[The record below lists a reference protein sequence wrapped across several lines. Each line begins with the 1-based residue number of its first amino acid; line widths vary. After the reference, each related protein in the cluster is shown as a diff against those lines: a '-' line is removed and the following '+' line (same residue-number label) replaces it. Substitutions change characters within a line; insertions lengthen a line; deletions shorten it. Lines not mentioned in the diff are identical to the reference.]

1 MDGLGPPAIFNR
13 RRFGILY
20 ALRWPVRSTRSG
32 LRLPRGTYIPRRGV
46 PRNARFGLVNF
57 TRSRRTHCARVHCT
71 SPPRT
76 IYSSTRPRRPFS
88 STRSCLRLLRD
99 FAQRAGSITPLQLEV
114 LCRCSTHTHAR
125 RRRLPRCRFA
135 PPRPNRHLLCGA
147 AAAPSSP
154 QSNISTLA
162 SFASRRHF
170 LDGPRL
176 GPPRVSSGSLPSTPF
191 YTSLQAGRQRLHL
204 VAVPHRLIRQQIHRC
219 RLLALDTRRPQH
231 HLCSRPPC
239 AVVCIC
245 VPL

>member
-1 MDGLGPPAIFNR
+1 MSLRSIVSLCHACHHPAAVILVLMAMFNGWVGALCETQSETFR
-13 RRFGILY
+13 CPLRALAGRF
-20 ALRWPVRSTRSG
+20 ALHALT
-32 LRLPRGTYIPRRGV
+32 LYIPRRGV
-46 PRNARFGLVNF
+46 PRNAHFGPVIF

-76 IYSSTRPRRPFS
+76 VYSSTRPRRPFS

-99 FAQRAGSITPLQLEV
+99 FAQRAGSITPLLEV

-170 LDGPRL
+170 FRATEART
-176 GPPRVSSGSLPSTPF
+176 PRVRVL
-191 YTSLQAGRQRLHL
+191 
-204 VAVPHRLIRQQIHRC
+204 
-219 RLLALDTRRPQH
+219 
-231 HLCSRPPC
+231 
-239 AVVCIC
+239 
-245 VPL
+245 

>member
-1 MDGLGPPAIFNR
+1 MSYMTLAAAVL
-13 RRFGILY
+13 RFG
-20 ALRWPVRSTRSG
+20 
-32 LRLPRGTYIPRRGV
+32 
-46 PRNARFGLVNF
+46 
-57 TRSRRTHCARVHCT
+57 
-71 SPPRT
+71 
-76 IYSSTRPRRPFS
+76 RPRRPFS

-191 YTSLQAGRQRLHL
+191 CAAASMRTRHWSGLQ
-204 VAVPHRLIRQQIHRC
+204 
-219 RLLALDTRRPQH
+219 TRRIH
-231 HLCSRPPC
+231 ASTSREHVCNRCC
-239 AVVCIC
+239 A
-245 VPL
+245 

>member
-1 MDGLGPPAIFNR
+1 M
-13 RRFGILY
+13 Y
-20 ALRWPVRSTRSG
+20 AAWRASARAWLCSLVSYKDASS
-32 LRLPRGTYIPRRGV
+32 LP
-46 PRNARFGLVNF
+46 
-57 TRSRRTHCARVHCT
+57 CT
-71 SPPRT
+71 FRT

-191 YTSLQAGRQRLHL
+191 CLLQASRTLTQASDLRIAAFSTDTNGPASARGRGSHKKGH
-204 VAVPHRLIRQQIHRC
+204 HRLQPCTGSATVPARAPWASRAQARRERTSARAQIRCQPRTRLGDSKRDAPARGPVHR
-219 RLLALDTRRPQH
+219 
-231 HLCSRPPC
+231 S
-239 AVVCIC
+239 
-245 VPL
+245 

>member
-1 MDGLGPPAIFNR
+1 MGL
-13 RRFGILY
+13 
-20 ALRWPVRSTRSG
+20 
-32 LRLPRGTYIPRRGV
+32 
-46 PRNARFGLVNF
+46 
-57 TRSRRTHCARVHCT
+57 
-71 SPPRT
+71 
-76 IYSSTRPRRPFS
+76 PRRPFS

-176 GPPRVSSGSLPSTPF
+176 GPPRVSSGSLLSSPFSTVTIGGLNNANVARCSGRLCLEGGMLLRKPRRPPTGPSTETPSARI
-191 YTSLQAGRQRLHL
+191 TVVRL
-204 VAVPHRLIRQQIHRC
+204 
-219 RLLALDTRRPQH
+219 DG
-231 HLCSRPPC
+231 
-239 AVVCIC
+239 
-245 VPL
+245 

>member
-1 MDGLGPPAIFNR
+1 MSLRSIVSLCHACHHPAAVILVLMAMFNGWVGALCETQSETFR
-13 RRFGILY
+13 CPLRALAGRF
-20 ALRWPVRSTRSG
+20 ALHALT
-32 LRLPRGTYIPRRGV
+32 LYIPRRGV
-46 PRNARFGLVNF
+46 PRNAHFGPVIF

-71 SPPRT
+71 SPPRVIFLYT
-76 IYSSTRPRRPFS
+76 SPPAVS

-99 FAQRAGSITPLQLEV
+99 FAQRAGSITPLRLEV

-170 LDGPRL
+170 LNGPRL
-176 GPPRVSSGSLPSTPF
+176 GPPRVSSGSLPSAPF
-191 YTSLQAGRQRLHL
+191 WGL
-204 VAVPHRLIRQQIHRC
+204 
-219 RLLALDTRRPQH
+219 
-231 HLCSRPPC
+231 
-239 AVVCIC
+239 
-245 VPL
+245 

>member
-1 MDGLGPPAIFNR
+1 MDGLGPPAKFNR

-20 ALRWPVRSTRSG
+20 ALRRPVRSTRSG
-32 LRLPRGTYIPRRGV
+32 LRLLRGTYIPRRGV

-71 SPPRT
+71 SPPRVIFLYT
-76 IYSSTRPRRPFS
+76 SPPAVS

-99 FAQRAGSITPLQLEV
+99 FAQRAGSITPLLEV

-191 YTSLQAGRQRLHL
+191 CT
-204 VAVPHRLIRQQIHRC
+204 
-219 RLLALDTRRPQH
+219 
-231 HLCSRPPC
+231 
-239 AVVCIC
+239 
-245 VPL
+245 

>member
-1 MDGLGPPAIFNR
+1 MDGLGPPAKFNR

-20 ALRWPVRSTRSG
+20 ALRRPVRSTRSG
-32 LRLPRGTYIPRRGV
+32 LRLLRGTYIPRRGV

-99 FAQRAGSITPLQLEV
+99 FAQRAGSITPLLEV

-191 YTSLQAGRQRLHL
+191 RQGLADSTLRAKVLTKRSGTS
-204 VAVPHRLIRQQIHRC
+204 
-219 RLLALDTRRPQH
+219 
-231 HLCSRPPC
+231 
-239 AVVCIC
+239 
-245 VPL
+245 

>member
-1 MDGLGPPAIFNR
+1 MDGLGPPAKFNR

-46 PRNARFGLVNF
+46 PRNARFGPVNF

-76 IYSSTRPRRPFS
+76 IYSSMRPRRPFS
-88 STRSCLRLLRD
+88 STRSSLRLLRD
-99 FAQRAGSITPLQLEV
+99 FAQRAGSLTPLRLEV

-125 RRRLPRCRFA
+125 RRRLPRCRFV

-191 YTSLQAGRQRLHL
+191 QPRLQLKSAR
-204 VAVPHRLIRQQIHRC
+204 
-219 RLLALDTRRPQH
+219 
-231 HLCSRPPC
+231 SRPLG
-239 AVVCIC
+239 I
-245 VPL
+245 LSSSEFSIRRQ

>member
-1 MDGLGPPAIFNR
+1 MSLRSIVSLCHACHHPAAVILVLTSMSNGWVGAPCEIQSETFRYPLRAPPA
-13 RRFGILY
+13 GSLY
-20 ALRWPVRSTRSG
+20 ALWPSIAERYLYS
-32 LRLPRGTYIPRRGV
+32 RRGV

-99 FAQRAGSITPLQLEV
+99 LAQRAGSITPLRLEV
-114 LCRCSTHTHAR
+114 LCRCSTHTRAR

-170 LDGPRL
+170 LHATRTL
-176 GPPRVSSGSLPSTPF
+176 RVSESLAS
-191 YTSLQAGRQRLHL
+191 
-204 VAVPHRLIRQQIHRC
+204 RC
-219 RLLALDTRRPQH
+219 QFRG
-231 HLCSRPPC
+231 
-239 AVVCIC
+239 
-245 VPL
+245 

>member
-1 MDGLGPPAIFNR
+1 M
-13 RRFGILY
+13 
-20 ALRWPVRSTRSG
+20 
-32 LRLPRGTYIPRRGV
+32 
-46 PRNARFGLVNF
+46 NF

-99 FAQRAGSITPLQLEV
+99 FAQRAGSITPLRLEV

-170 LDGPRL
+170 LDGTRL

-191 YTSLQAGRQRLHL
+191 ARHWNSICIGSRGFNPCKTARGCARL
-204 VAVPHRLIRQQIHRC
+204 VRE
-219 RLLALDTRRPQH
+219 TRSGDERRRDERTFFHTFTLPTRPQD
-231 HLCSRPPC
+231 L
-239 AVVCIC
+239 
-245 VPL
+245 

>member
-1 MDGLGPPAIFNR
+1 M
-13 RRFGILY
+13 
-20 ALRWPVRSTRSG
+20 
-32 LRLPRGTYIPRRGV
+32 PRGTYIPRRGV

-191 YTSLQAGRQRLHL
+191 CSGAQREARTKPELHL
-204 VAVPHRLIRQQIHRC
+204 TPGPACVAQ
-219 RLLALDTRRPQH
+219 
-231 HLCSRPPC
+231 RPPSLRLQRC
-239 AVVCIC
+239 TTRCQLHATASRSHRSESS
-245 VPL
+245 

>member
-1 MDGLGPPAIFNR
+1 MAWLKSLLASVLQPLAGVA
-13 RRFGILY
+13 
-20 ALRWPVRSTRSG
+20 
-32 LRLPRGTYIPRRGV
+32 PRR
-46 PRNARFGLVNF
+46 A
-57 TRSRRTHCARVHCT
+57 
-71 SPPRT
+71 RT

-170 LDGPRL
+170 LHGPRL

-191 YTSLQAGRQRLHL
+191 QR
-204 VAVPHRLIRQQIHRC
+204 VPGTGVESP
-219 RLLALDTRRPQH
+219 TRASDQGQSASTDEDVH
-231 HLCSRPPC
+231 T
-239 AVVCIC
+239 
-245 VPL
+245 

>member
-1 MDGLGPPAIFNR
+1 MCL
-13 RRFGILY
+13 
-20 ALRWPVRSTRSG
+20 S
-32 LRLPRGTYIPRRGV
+32 PRRSSS
-46 PRNARFGLVNF
+46 PLL

-170 LDGPRL
+170 LDGTRL

-191 YTSLQAGRQRLHL
+191 YTRAQTRSCMASVRMTCL
-204 VAVPHRLIRQQIHRC
+204 P
-219 RLLALDTRRPQH
+219 TRR
-231 HLCSRPPC
+231 RRTPPGE
-239 AVVCIC
+239 
-245 VPL
+245 

>member
-20 ALRWPVRSTRSG
+20 TLRRPVRSTRSG
-32 LRLPRGTYIPRRGV
+32 LRLLRGTYIPRRGV

-99 FAQRAGSITPLQLEV
+99 FAQRAGSITPLRLEV

-170 LDGPRL
+170 LDGTRL
-176 GPPRVSSGSLPSTPF
+176 GPPRVSSGSLPSTP
-191 YTSLQAGRQRLHL
+191 SANEL
-204 VAVPHRLIRQQIHRC
+204 V
-219 RLLALDTRRPQH
+219 LAP
-231 HLCSRPPC
+231 
-239 AVVCIC
+239 
-245 VPL
+245 

>member
-1 MDGLGPPAIFNR
+1 MTETPFASDRVTSIRATQHVVARGSCGRHGAETSGDARDVLSFTLSHFSLVHRIYDVGALCETQSETFRCPLRALAG
-13 RRFGILY
+13 RF
-20 ALRWPVRSTRSG
+20 ALHALT
-32 LRLPRGTYIPRRGV
+32 LYIPRRGV
-46 PRNARFGLVNF
+46 PRNAHFGPVIF

-71 SPPRT
+71 SPPRVIFLYT
-76 IYSSTRPRRPFS
+76 SPPAVS

-99 FAQRAGSITPLQLEV
+99 FAQRAGSITPLRLEV

-125 RRRLPRCRFA
+125 RRRLPRCRFV

-170 LDGPRL
+170 LDRPRL

-191 YTSLQAGRQRLHL
+191 RRWPA
-204 VAVPHRLIRQQIHRC
+204 AV
-219 RLLALDTRRPQH
+219 TG
-231 HLCSRPPC
+231 
-239 AVVCIC
+239 
-245 VPL
+245 